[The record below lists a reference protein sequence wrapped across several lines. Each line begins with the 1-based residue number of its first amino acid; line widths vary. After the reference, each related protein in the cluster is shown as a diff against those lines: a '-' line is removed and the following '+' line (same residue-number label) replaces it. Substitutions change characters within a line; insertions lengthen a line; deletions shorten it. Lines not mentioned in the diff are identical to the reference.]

1 MKLALSSEKN
11 VEILVAQ
18 GPIVAH
24 DIQVLRAGIQKI
36 LRTGKNKIILEL
48 PGSDELPSEVLRELA
63 TFDIVAREL
72 AGRIVLAQVSPLLK
86 SKIEVFAKPPVILSF
101 ETRPQALGFL
111 NAPPPPE
118 VMPEAAKPAES
129 DTHLLEFSNLKAQ
142 VAELERK
149 NKALEEQIVVTTLKR
164 RMPGD
169 EAVYLEKIKTLEAKI
184 EALLT
189 AAPAPAAAPAA
200 APASIAK
207 P

>member
-1 MKLALSSEKN
+1 
-11 VEILVAQ
+11 
-18 GPIVAH
+18 
-24 DIQVLRAGIQKI
+24 
-36 LRTGKNKIILEL
+36 
-48 PGSDELPSEVLRELA
+48 
-63 TFDIVAREL
+63 
-72 AGRIVLAQVSPLLK
+72 
-86 SKIEVFAKPPVILSF
+86 
-101 ETRPQALGFL
+101 
-111 NAPPPPE
+111 
-118 VMPEAAKPAES
+118 MPEAAKPAES